1 MRGLTNVRYWCVV
14 ARSTDRLKAKRF
26 AKERLSI
33 LKTISDL
40 RKLVVRIQHF
50 GVMGPVKSNGW

>member
-1 MRGLTNVRYWCVV
+1 MRDLTNVRHWCVV

-33 LKTISDL
+33 LKAISDL
-40 RKLVVRIQHF
+40 RRHVVRIQHF
-50 GVMGPVKSNGW
+50 GVMGLVKSDGW